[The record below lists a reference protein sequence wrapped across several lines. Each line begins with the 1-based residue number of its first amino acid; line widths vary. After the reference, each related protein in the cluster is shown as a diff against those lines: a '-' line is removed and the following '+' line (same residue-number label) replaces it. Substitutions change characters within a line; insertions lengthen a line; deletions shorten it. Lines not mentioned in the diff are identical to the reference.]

1 LIEEKLLSR
10 DYNDRFKYFNINTLI
25 YAVLAQGERQL
36 QKILVGI
43 DGSEH
48 SKRALAE
55 AIKIGK
61 KFEAEITVVNVFYP
75 TPTPPAHEFS
85 HKILEDAKVT
95 LEKEKVKYKLVSV
108 TDTNPSKVIIEM
120 AGDKKFDLVVVGSR
134 GVGAAHALFLGSH
147 SDKISHESQV
157 NVLIVK

>member
-1 LIEEKLLSR
+1 ME
-10 DYNDRFKYFNINTLI
+10 
-25 YAVLAQGERQL
+25 
-36 QKILVGI
+36 KILVGI

-75 TPTPPAHEFS
+75 APTPSAHEFS
-85 HKILEDAKVT
+85 HKILEDAKVI
-95 LEKEKVKYKLVSV
+95 LEDEKVRYKLVSV
-108 TDTNPSKVIIEM
+108 TDTNPSKVIIDM
-120 AGDKKFDLVVVGSR
+120 ARDGKFDLVVIGSR
-134 GVGAAHALFLGSH
+134 GAGAAHDLFLGSH
-147 SDKISHESQV
+147 CNRISCESPV

>member
-1 LIEEKLLSR
+1 M
-10 DYNDRFKYFNINTLI
+10 
-25 YAVLAQGERQL
+25 
-36 QKILVGI
+36 GI

-55 AIKIGK
+55 AIKIAK

-85 HKILEDAKVT
+85 HKILEDAKTV
-95 LEKEKVKYKLVSV
+95 LENEKVKYELISV
-108 TDTNPSKVIIEM
+108 TDKNPSNVIINM
-120 AGDKKFDLVVVGSR
+120 ARDRKFDLIVVGSK
-134 GVGAAHALFLGSH
+134 GEGAAHALFLGSH

>member
-1 LIEEKLLSR
+1 ME
-10 DYNDRFKYFNINTLI
+10 
-25 YAVLAQGERQL
+25 
-36 QKILVGI
+36 KILVGV

-48 SKRALAE
+48 SKRALVE

-85 HKILEDAKVT
+85 HKILEDAKVI
-95 LEKEKVKYKLVSV
+95 LENEKVKYDLVSV
-108 TDTNPSKVIIEM
+108 TDTNPSKVIINM
-120 AGDKKFDLVVVGSR
+120 AKEGKFDLVVVGSR
-134 GVGAAHALFLGSH
+134 GEGAAHALFLGSH